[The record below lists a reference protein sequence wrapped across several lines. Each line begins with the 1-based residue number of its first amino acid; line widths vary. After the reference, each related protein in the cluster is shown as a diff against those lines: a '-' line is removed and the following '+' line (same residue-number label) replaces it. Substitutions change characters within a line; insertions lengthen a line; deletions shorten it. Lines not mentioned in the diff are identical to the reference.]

1 MTRNIKTDPDKK
13 DLEQIFT
20 SIKSGKFQEVEKE
33 IEKKLN
39 IFPKSSVLYNIYG
52 ASLAGQNQFSIAIEK
67 YKKSISLNPNYA
79 EAYNNLGTC
88 FEKLKNYEESIKSF
102 EKAILLKKKF
112 PEAIKNLSVLCN
124 NYGNILSKLGE
135 FDEAHQKYIRAIEI
149 RPDYH
154 IAYSNL
160 LFNLN
165 FIDNLDQDIYL
176 SWAKKFRKNCKK
188 SDVKIN
194 YNYEQNPI
202 RLRVGCVSSDFGNHP
217 GGYFTLSTLN
227 KLSKDFELIAYSN
240 FDRKDETSEKFK
252 KIFSEWNIIDKMS
265 DEEVVL
271 KIQND
276 KIHLLIDMQGH
287 SAKNRLPIFFYKAAP
302 IQITWLGQGTS
313 GIPEIDYFISS
324 EILNPKSDDK
334 FYSEKVIRLPK
345 ISQSLSIPDFD
356 LQPSDL
362 PAKKN
367 KFITFGCFNQYA
379 KINNKVIE
387 LWSKILKAVKN
398 SKLILKSAEFSNNK
412 VSQNILDKFKKFE
425 INQNKIILK
434 GKSDNRKE
442 VLETYNLIDICL
454 DPFPFQGNTSTCES
468 VWMGVPVLT
477 LKGNRYLYRFGE
489 SINLNLEMKDWIAS
503 TKQDYIKKAIT
514 FSADIEKLSELR
526 NGLRKKSLSSPVFDS
541 DEFSKDFSEVLS
553 GLWKNFKS

>member
-13 DLEQIFT
+13 DLEQIFN
-20 SIKSGKFQEVEKE
+20 SIKSGKFKEVEKE
-33 IEKKLN
+33 VEKKLS
-39 IFPKSSVLYNIYG
+39 IFPESSILYNIYG

-88 FEKLKNYEESIKSF
+88 FEKLKNYEESIISF
-102 EKAILLKKKF
+102 EKAILLKKNF
-112 PEAIKNLSVLCN
+112 AEAIKNLSVLCN

-135 FDEAHQKYIRAIEI
+135 FTAAHKKYTRAIEI

-165 FIDNLDQDIYL
+165 FVDNLDQDLYL
-176 SWAKKFRKNCKK
+176 SWAKKFRNNCKK
-188 SDVKIN
+188 NDIKSN
-194 YNYEQNPI
+194 YSYEKNPKKL
-202 RLRVGCVSSDFGNHP
+202 RLGCVSSDFGNHP
-217 GGYFTLSTLN
+217 GGYFTLNTLN

-240 FDRKDETSEKFK
+240 FDRKDETSKKFE

-287 SAKNRLPIFFYKAAP
+287 SSKNRLPIFFYKAAP

-324 EILNPKSDDK
+324 QILNPQSDDK

-345 ISQSLSIPDFD
+345 ISQALSIPDYN

-379 KINNKVIE
+379 KINNQVIE
-387 LWSKILKAVKN
+387 LWSKILKTVKN
-398 SKLILKSAEFSNNK
+398 SKLILKSAEFSNDK
-412 VSQNILDKFKKFE
+412 VSKNILDKFKKFE
-425 INQNKIILK
+425 INQNKVILK

-489 SINLNLEMKDWIAS
+489 SININLEMKDWIAS
-503 TKQDYIKKAIT
+503 SKEDYIKKAIT
-514 FSADIEKLSELR
+514 FSADIEKLSEIR

-541 DEFSKDFSEVLS
+541 DEFSKDFSKMLT
-553 GLWKNFKS
+553 GLWKNFKK

>member
-1 MTRNIKTDPDKK
+1 MTKNIKTDPDKK

-20 SIKSGKFQEVEKE
+20 SIKSGKFKEVEKE

-102 EKAILLKKKF
+102 EKAILLKKNF

-124 NYGNILSKLGE
+124 NYGNILSKFGK
-135 FDEAHQKYIRAIEI
+135 FDEAHKKYTRAIEV

-165 FIDNLDQDIYL
+165 FKDNLDQEIYL

-188 SDVKIN
+188 SDLKIS
-194 YNYEQNPI
+194 YNYEKKPNK
-202 RLRVGCVSSDFGNHP
+202 LRVGCVSSDFGNHP
-217 GGYFTLSTLN
+217 GGYFTLSTLK

-240 FDRKDETSEKFK
+240 FDRKDETSEQFK

-271 KIQND
+271 KIQKD
-276 KIHLLIDMQGH
+276 KIHLLVDMQGH

-324 EILNPKSDDK
+324 KILNPQSDDK

-345 ISQSLSIPDFD
+345 ISQSLSIPENN
-356 LQPSDL
+356 LLPSDL

-379 KINNKVIE
+379 KVNIQVIE

-412 VSQNILDKFKKFE
+412 VYQNILDKFKKFE
-425 INQNKIILK
+425 IDQNSIILK

-442 VLETYNLIDICL
+442 VLETYNLIDISL

-477 LKGNRYLYRFGE
+477 LKGNRYLSHFGE
-489 SINLNLEMKDWIAS
+489 SINLNLDMSDWIAS
-503 TKQDYIKKAIT
+503 TKEDYIKKAT
-514 FSADIEKLSELR
+514 KFSADIEKLSKIR
-526 NGLRKKSLSSPVFDS
+526 SGLRKKSLLSPVFDS
-541 DEFSKDFSEVLS
+541 DEFSRDFGQMLS
-553 GLWKNFKS
+553 DLWRNLKN